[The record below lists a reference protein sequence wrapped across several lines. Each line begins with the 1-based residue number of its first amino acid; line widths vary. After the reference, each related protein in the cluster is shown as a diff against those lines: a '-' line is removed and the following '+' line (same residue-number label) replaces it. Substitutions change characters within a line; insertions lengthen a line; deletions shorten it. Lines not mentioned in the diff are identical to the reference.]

1 MFRDE
6 VDGGHPTVLVASLLA
21 CLPELETLVADFT
34 LQDYAKIGHL
44 LMLKEVTIRND
55 LNWVIGRS
63 RYRTQEVLSLVCL
76 PRLEH
81 LSAVVGGIDGDE
93 ITHANLPALRTL
105 KITDSTSLDPSATRE
120 LLAGTP
126 KLERLSY
133 FLAEDTDALFIDE
146 NDLDDVNE
154 TAHQDEWSIFSTSL
168 ESVAGSLRIL
178 KISTDVTPSDFE
190 SEEIFQSEW
199 LHGVST
205 RRGTVGSLRH
215 LHNLTKLEIP
225 IQVLV
230 GLYPHRVKLRK
241 ILPPGLEKLYLRD
254 DYPPKRREGDR
265 SVEGLIEDLRSYL
278 LEPAPSHEVLSLQEV
293 RIKFR
298 TWYLPNYLKPVRQE
312 QELDEQHPF
321 RRLENIARQAKVK
334 CTIHIRVWAGP
345 IMSWECMDEVDEVVV
360 YDPSA
365 VCPCDGT
372 MESTM
377 EPTRYLTRRRLK
389 KARCFY
395 SRF

>member
-1 MFRDE
+1 
-6 VDGGHPTVLVASLLA
+6 
-21 CLPELETLVADFT
+21 
-34 LQDYAKIGHL
+34 
-44 LMLKEVTIRND
+44 MLKEVTIRND
-55 LNWVIGRS
+55 ISWGIGHS

-81 LSAVVGGIDGDE
+81 LSAVFGGIDGDE

-105 KITDSTSLDPSATRE
+105 KLTDSRSLDPSAIRE

-133 FLAEDTDALFIDE
+133 FFAEDTDALFIDE
-146 NDLDDVNE
+146 NDLDEVNR
-154 TAHQDEWSIFSTSL
+154 TAHRDEWSTFSTSL
-168 ESVAGSLRIL
+168 ESVTGSLRIL

-190 SEEIFQSEW
+190 PEEIFENEW

-230 GLYPHRVKLRK
+230 GLYPHHVKLRE
-241 ILPPGLEKLYLRD
+241 ILLPGLEKLYLRD
-254 DYPPKRREGDR
+254 DYPPEWREGDR
-265 SVEGLIEDLRSYL
+265 STEGLIEDLRSYL

-293 RIKFR
+293 RLKLRDWCLRGYFR
-298 TWYLPNYLKPVRQE
+298 
-312 QELDEQHPF
+312 QELDEQHPL
-321 RRLENIARQAKVK
+321 RRLENIVRQAKVK
-334 CTIHIRVWAGP
+334 CTIHTRNWAET
-345 IMSWECMDEVDEVVV
+345 IMSAERECMDMVDEVVV
-360 YDPSA
+360 YDPSS
-365 VCPCDGT
+365 VCPGDGT

-395 SRF
+395 DKFSFECA